1 VTRNS
6 SENTAR
12 YSSDSERSGLLDRV
26 IENWLTSTNERQYQL
41 PFCQVLAAEGET
53 ILYISTHGP
62 FEKGKDIITRTAS
75 GEIRAYQLKAGDI
88 GLGTWR
94 EIYGEIVNLVELAIE
109 IPGNPPIT
117 DFTPYLVTNG
127 ELTAPVIE
135 QVRVVNLTWKSRG
148 IDKELVPIQKG
159 ELFDRFRA
167 SHGAYLPQELADFR
181 TFLELILR
189 EGAEPAEK
197 QKAAQLIEHILPTE
211 PQNASVLNL
220 SRAATSIALLT
231 AYITSPAAL
240 KSNHWCVFEYWVL
253 AGAYILFLI
262 EKSPSAESSCRVS
275 FEICEMAAE
284 GALIAIAEETKSAQH
299 LVQGFPLVDAY
310 TYRARVTILLGL
322 ICALDL
328 SLQVRQRPRRLTEF
342 ASAFVDAR
350 LKEAMCW
357 GESAVPYFYSAMLF
371 AEQRCNPSIA
381 EGLGIQLIR
390 EISASN
396 GESAEGRG
404 LPNPYYSP
412 EASLRLAYGIEALN
426 DEQFT
431 GFSYSAHSLIEF
443 LARRWRRSALRSL
456 WFGLTRI
463 SLVEFVPASP
473 ADWFRWESSE
483 GVLTSDLPGEPQ
495 SWESLRD
502 SAGTVPLE
510 GLPAAIQSRP
520 AFAIWFVLVYPHR
533 FTRAS
538 AKLIEDAINGA

>member
-1 VTRNS
+1 M
-6 SENTAR
+6 
-12 YSSDSERSGLLDRV
+12 
-26 IENWLTSTNERQYQL
+26 
-41 PFCQVLAAEGET
+41 AAEGET
-53 ILYISTHGP
+53 ILYVSTHGP
-62 FEKGKDIITRTAS
+62 FEKGKDIITRTVS
-75 GEIRAYQLKAGDI
+75 GEIRAYQMKAGDI
-88 GLGTWR
+88 GLSTWR

-109 IPGNPPIT
+109 IPGVPPII

-135 QVRVVNLTWKSRG
+135 QVRVANTTWKRRG
-148 IDKELVPIQKG
+148 INKELVPIQKG
-159 ELFDRFRA
+159 ELFDRFRS
-167 SHGAYLPQELADFR
+167 SHGAYLPQELEDFR

-197 QKAAQLIEHILPTE
+197 QKAAQLIEHILPTD
-211 PQNASVLNL
+211 PQNASALNL

-231 AYITSPAAL
+231 AYITGPALLA
-240 KSNHWCVFEYWVL
+240 SNHWSVFEYWVL

-262 EKSPSAESSCRVS
+262 EKSGPAESNCHIS

-284 GALIAIAEETKSAQH
+284 GALIAITEETKGAQH
-299 LVQGFPLVDAY
+299 LVQGLPLVDAY
-310 TYRARVTILLGL
+310 TYRARITILLGL

-328 SLQVRQRPRRLTEF
+328 SLQVRQRPRFLTEF
-342 ASAFVDAR
+342 VSSFVDAR
-350 LKEAMCW
+350 LKEALCW
-357 GESAVPYFYSAMLF
+357 GESAVPYFYSVMLF
-371 AEQRCNPSIA
+371 AEQRCNPSVA

-396 GESAEGRG
+396 GESSKGRG

-412 EASLRLAYGIEALN
+412 EASLRLAYGLEALN

-431 GFSYSAHSLIEF
+431 RFSYSVQPLIDF
-443 LARRWRRSALRSL
+443 LARRWRRGALRSL

-463 SLVEFVPASP
+463 SLIEFIPASL

-483 GVLTSDLPGEPQ
+483 GVLAGHLAGEPQ
-495 SWESLRD
+495 SWESLRN
-502 SAGTVPLE
+502 SAGNVPFE

-533 FTRAS
+533 FTPAS
-538 AKLIEDAINGA
+538 AKLIEDAVNAA